1 METYILNRMKSSQVR
16 TCSYGQARLP
26 ILGFTNIML
35 LTPQYDPSLLGAKV
49 SFVMVISVNVL
60 LVQPESGHLSILTP

>member
-1 METYILNRMKSSQVR
+1 MAGIAY
-16 TCSYGQARLP
+16 A
-26 ILGFTNIML
+26 ILGFTSIMP